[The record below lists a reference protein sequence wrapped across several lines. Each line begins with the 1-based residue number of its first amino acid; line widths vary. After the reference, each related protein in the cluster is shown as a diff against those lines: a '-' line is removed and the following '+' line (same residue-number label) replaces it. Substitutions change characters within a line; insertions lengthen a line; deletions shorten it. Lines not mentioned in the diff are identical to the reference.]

1 MNLETYIMA
10 TVAGAV
16 LVLFA
21 IIQPGLPH
29 DRRRFGV
36 KTYSSVERMFMVWG
50 VLALVVGVVGRVFSV
65 PLDIAA
71 GIRNTQ
77 ILTAETMNALLVGA
91 MMAAAIGGTLQWG
104 RLRTAF
110 RKEQQASLGTALDS

>member
-10 TVAGAV
+10 TVASAV

-29 DRRRFGV
+29 DRRRFGQ
-36 KTYSSVERMFMVWG
+36 KTYSSVEGMFMVWG
-50 VLALVVGVVGRVFSV
+50 GLALMAGVFGRVFSV
-65 PLDIAA
+65 VLDIAG

-77 ILTAETMNALLVGA
+77 ILTADDEGTPGCSDDGSCTRGLPSVG
-91 MMAAAIGGTLQWG
+91 
-104 RLRTAF
+104 
-110 RKEQQASLGTALDS
+110 KASVSVS